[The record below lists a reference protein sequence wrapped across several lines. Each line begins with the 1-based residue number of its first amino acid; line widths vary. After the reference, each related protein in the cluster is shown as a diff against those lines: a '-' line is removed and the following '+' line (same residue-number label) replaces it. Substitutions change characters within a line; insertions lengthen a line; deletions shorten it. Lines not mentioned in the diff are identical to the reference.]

1 MQPNINVYGAA
12 ETWLHRLPLSGYNED
27 NENFVPAWE
36 DIHGGITA
44 GKLVYNTSIDS
55 SICFAGIANDAPVA
69 GVYTFSD
76 NSYQSPLH
84 STFDKENFIITYAD
98 PERGNVRE
106 LGYYDLTD
114 DPFTDLNCYS
124 PVESILSN
132 NPNYY
137 LQPMCSISPKD
148 FVMCVYVV
156 AYDTTYTNV
165 VTETYEDYI
174 ASHTATNPHIIQV
187 YATLYSR
194 GSGSNTRSE
203 QDISIFNFGGVTFS
217 RLDPFKIPTFG
228 DIKDYA
234 ASGIRKI
241 GYIQILLWGLA
252 ESGGRSISWDSSNYI
267 HRAYGEGTIKKSGS
281 YLFME
286 HDYTGDDWPLRVA
299 ASYGLFFTTNTTA
312 AANAAYNS
320 PDMYL
325 GTLDSD
331 NLCHGDYTKG
341 TANEDQPQYD
351 WDSTNSS
358 EYKPDQP
365 VDPNQ
370 YSRTTRFN
378 TIGNLAT
385 MNKRYV
391 LNGTGVAALLTDLW
405 TISGEFI
412 TNPIVDTTYEE
423 RVIDNF
429 LTNNPIDCIIKLE
442 RYPLNN
448 IPRADTLPR
457 NIKFGRVEGQ
467 TAGYIM
473 PYTSMQYDFKSIDVW
488 PRFGNSFL
496 DYNPY
501 TVMELYIPF
510 CGTVQLD
517 PSDFIYR
524 NLGVRMYIDF
534 TTGTCTAYILS
545 NDLVVKSVNGECSI
559 QIPVN
564 GTDSAT
570 MASQIS
576 NAIIQE
582 RKAYT
587 TTAGT
592 QHTDMVHLGAKYN
605 ALSGLWDPKGTVSSS
620 GNNLSDQIRSRK
632 GAAKQWDY
640 TAAAYNLE
648 HQIVP
653 IHQIGGSTAATSWAI
668 DLQCRLIFYYPTGAA
683 IRYEN
688 NLPRLA
694 DLTQYAHL
702 NGFATLAND
711 ILSKYHG
718 YTVCSSVNTDSITA
732 TEAEKA
738 QIIQL
743 LTSGI
748 YLPDTSPT

>member
-44 GKLVYNTSIDS
+44 GKLAYNTSIDS

-98 PERGNVRE
+98 PDRGTVRE
-106 LGYYDLTD
+106 IAYYDISDT
-114 DPFTDLNCYS
+114 PFGDKYCYS

-148 FVMCVYVV
+148 FVLCIYVV
-156 AYDTTYTNV
+156 AYDTTYTNIV
-165 VTETYEDYI
+165 RETYADYL

-194 GSGSNTRSE
+194 GENVTTRSE
-203 QDISIFNFGGVTFS
+203 QTLGLDQFGSVTFS
-217 RLDPFKIPTFG
+217 RIDPFTIPTVG
-228 DIKDYA
+228 EIKDYS
-234 ASGIRKI
+234 ASGLRKI
-241 GYIQILLWGLA
+241 GQIQILLWGLA
-252 ESGGRSISWDSSNYI
+252 ESDGRSISYDSSNYI

-299 ASYGLFFTTNTTA
+299 ASYGLFFTTSTTA

-391 LNGTGVAALLTDLW
+391 LNGTAVAALLTELW
-405 TISGEFI
+405 TISGDFI
-412 TNPIVDTTYEE
+412 TNPIQNTTYEE
-423 RVIDNF
+423 RLIDNF

-442 RYPLNN
+442 RYPLNP
-448 IPRADTLPR
+448 IPRGDTLLR
-457 NIKFGRVEGQ
+457 NIKFGRITGQ

-501 TVMELYIPF
+501 TIMELYVPF

-545 NDLVVKSVNGECSI
+545 NDLVVKSLNGECSI

-587 TTAGT
+587 ATAGT
-592 QHTDMVHLGAKYN
+592 QHTDTAKL
-605 ALSGLWDPKGTVSSS
+605 ASSTTPLSILWDPASHGMGGK
-620 GNNLSDQIRSRK
+620 NLSDQIRTRK
-632 GAAKQWDY
+632 GATKQWDY
-640 TAAAYNLE
+640 TGAAYNLE

-668 DLQCRLIFYYPTGAA
+668 DLQCRLIFYYPTGSAV
-683 IRYEN
+683 RYEN

-694 DLTQYAHL
+694 DLTEYAHL
-702 NGFATLAND
+702 QGFATLEHAALAKYSGFTVIESAD
-711 ILSKYHG
+711 LSG
-718 YTVCSSVNTDSITA
+718 INATA
-732 TEAEKA
+732 AEKS
-738 QIIQL
+738 QILAL
-743 LTSGI
+743 LAAGV
-748 YLPDTSPT
+748 YLPPKTT